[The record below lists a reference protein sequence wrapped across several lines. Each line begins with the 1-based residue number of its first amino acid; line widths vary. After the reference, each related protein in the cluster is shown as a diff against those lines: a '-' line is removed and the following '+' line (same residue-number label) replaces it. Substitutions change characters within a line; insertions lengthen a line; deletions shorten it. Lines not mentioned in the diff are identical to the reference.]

1 MDEMSNFLDEQNK
14 RQIVE
19 NIHDHFKN
27 KIVIM
32 VSHDMDVLNYSD
44 KIYELQDKKLN
55 LVNNKVMKQYY
66 LHIGFHKTGSKFI
79 QKIF

>member
-1 MDEMSNFLDEQNK
+1 MGEKEVGIARAIYRDSEIVIMDEMSNFLDEQNK

-55 LVNNKVMKQYY
+55 LVNK
-66 LHIGFHKTGSKFI
+66 
-79 QKIF
+79 

>member
-55 LVNNKVMKQYY
+55 LVNK
-66 LHIGFHKTGSKFI
+66 
-79 QKIF
+79 